1 MGISLGTSRKL
12 DAFCSSSMAR
22 ESQSSASL
30 LEGARR
36 SGAPHFPTKEEQI
49 LSEPG
54 NRERNKEYTASR
66 SENCRFCYRFRRKK
80 NVQWKAEA
88 SRSRSKGK
96 KSSKGHLLRG
106 GLLHLH
112 ESSHIRTVETT
123 LLFFRVMSSRAFKD
137 QKWQEN
143 QDSVL
148 DFKTGSATFP
158 TQAIEWDGCNY
169 PPVILY

>member
-1 MGISLGTSRKL
+1 
-12 DAFCSSSMAR
+12 MAR

-80 NVQWKAEA
+80 MFNGKLKLQEA
-88 SRSRSKGK
+88 GQREKNRQ
-96 KSSKGHLLRG
+96 RG
-106 GLLHLH
+106 
-112 ESSHIRTVETT
+112 T
-123 LLFFRVMSSRAFKD
+123 
-137 QKWQEN
+137 
-143 QDSVL
+143 
-148 DFKTGSATFP
+148 
-158 TQAIEWDGCNY
+158 Y
-169 PPVILY
+169 

>member
-1 MGISLGTSRKL
+1 
-12 DAFCSSSMAR
+12 MAR

-80 NVQWKAEA
+80 MFNGKLKLQEA
-88 SRSRSKGK
+88 GQREKNRQ
-96 KSSKGHLLRG
+96 RG